1 MAYKNVSKDYW
12 NYDNETSET
21 KLKTL
26 KNRLAVKKAQ
36 LEDVQYEYDLEHKAL
51 FNAYKEHIT
60 YDMMFI
66 NCFAQKA
73 QKWLGCLERNEA
85 PDGEKLDKRRSYDEK
100 ESYNYVVDKL
110 KKIFNREDIEL
121 IKIYDYNFSEAWE
134 YIFRC
139 ENTEFIFIVPD
150 VQKVSFQS
158 FQHDADWCFR
168 IRLGYYKDKHVSNT
182 FFSTFDEEEGLD
194 KALEN
199 KLKELKST
207 EGA

>member
-36 LEDVQYEYDLEHKAL
+36 LEDVQYQYDFEYRAL

-60 YDMMFI
+60 YDMMCI
-66 NCFAQKA
+66 NYFAQKA

-100 ESYNYVVDKL
+100 ESYNCLVDKL

-139 ENTEFIFIVPD
+139 ENTEFIFTVPN
-150 VQKVSFQS
+150 VQKVSFKS
-158 FQHDADWCFR
+158 FEYNADWCFK
-168 IRLGYYKDKHVSNT
+168 IKLGYYKNEHVSST

-207 EGA
+207 EGT

>member
-36 LEDVQYEYDLEHKAL
+36 LEDVQYEYDLEYKAL

-60 YDMMFI
+60 YDMMCI
-66 NCFAQKA
+66 NYFAQKA

-100 ESYNYVVDKL
+100 ESYNYVVDEL

-139 ENTEFIFIVPD
+139 ENTEFILIVPN
-150 VQKVSFQS
+150 VQKVSFKS

-168 IRLGYYKDKHVSNT
+168 IRLGYYKDKHVSSI

-207 EGA
+207 EGT

>member
-60 YDMMFI
+60 YDTMCI
-66 NCFAQKA
+66 NYFAQKA

-100 ESYNYVVDKL
+100 ESYNYLVDKL

-121 IKIYDYNFSEAWE
+121 IKIYNYNFSEAWE

-158 FQHDADWCFR
+158 F
-168 IRLGYYKDKHVSNT
+168 
-182 FFSTFDEEEGLD
+182 
-194 KALEN
+194 
-199 KLKELKST
+199 
-207 EGA
+207 

>member
-36 LEDVQYEYDLEHKAL
+36 LEDIQYEYDLEYRAL

-60 YDMMFI
+60 YDMMCI
-66 NCFAQKA
+66 NYFAQNA

-100 ESYNYVVDKL
+100 ESYNYLVDKL
-110 KKIFNREDIEL
+110 KKIF
-121 IKIYDYNFSEAWE
+121 K
-134 YIFRC
+134 
-139 ENTEFIFIVPD
+139 
-150 VQKVSFQS
+150 QS
-158 FQHDADWCFR
+158 
-168 IRLGYYKDKHVSNT
+168 I
-182 FFSTFDEEEGLD
+182 
-194 KALEN
+194 
-199 KLKELKST
+199 
-207 EGA
+207 

>member
-36 LEDVQYEYDLEHKAL
+36 LEDVQYEYDLEYRAL

-60 YDMMFI
+60 YDMMCI
-66 NCFAQKA
+66 NYFAQKA
-73 QKWLGCLERNEA
+73 QKWLDCLERNEA

-100 ESYNYVVDKL
+100 VSYNYLVDKL

-139 ENTEFIFIVPD
+139 ENTEFIFTVPN
-150 VQKVSFQS
+150 VQKVSFKS
-158 FQHDADWCFR
+158 FEYNADWCFK
-168 IRLGYYKDKHVSNT
+168 IKLGYYKNEHVAST

>member
-1 MAYKNVSKDYW
+1 MAYKNVLKDYW
-12 NYDNETSET
+12 NYGNETSET

-36 LEDVQYEYDLEHKAL
+36 LEDVQYEYDLEHKTL

-60 YDMMFI
+60 YDGMLI
-66 NCFAQKA
+66 NYFAQKA

-100 ESYNYVVDKL
+100 ESYNYLVDKL

-139 ENTEFIFIVPD
+139 ENTEFIFIVPN
-150 VQKVSFQS
+150 VQKVSFKS
-158 FQHDADWCFR
+158 FQYDADWCFR
-168 IRLGYYKDKHVSNT
+168 IRLGYYKDQHVSST

>member
-60 YDMMFI
+60 YDTMCI
-66 NCFAQKA
+66 NYFAQKA

-85 PDGEKLDKRRSYDEK
+85 PDGKKLDKRRSYDEK
-100 ESYNYVVDKL
+100 ESYNYLVDKL
-110 KKIFNREDIEL
+110 KKYSIE
-121 IKIYDYNFSEAWE
+121 KILN
-134 YIFRC
+134 
-139 ENTEFIFIVPD
+139 
-150 VQKVSFQS
+150 
-158 FQHDADWCFR
+158 
-168 IRLGYYKDKHVSNT
+168 L
-182 FFSTFDEEEGLD
+182 
-194 KALEN
+194 
-199 KLKELKST
+199 
-207 EGA
+207 

>member
-36 LEDVQYEYDLEHKAL
+36 LEDVQYEYDLEYRAL

-60 YDMMFI
+60 YDMMCI
-66 NCFAQKA
+66 NYFAQKA

-100 ESYNYVVDKL
+100 ESYNYLVDKL

-139 ENTEFIFIVPD
+139 ENTEFIFTVPN
-150 VQKVSFQS
+150 VQKVSFKS
-158 FQHDADWCFR
+158 FEYNADWCFK
-168 IRLGYYKDKHVSNT
+168 IKLGYYKNEHVAST